1 MLVKPVDFLKPVLD
15 YHLSNRV
22 DGVGRKT
29 GCFHPSALSYCS
41 RLLQEHYLAKSH
53 ESTDIDT
60 RIKRVFDNGHS
71 AHFRIQNYFKEIG
84 ILIDENVPISDD
96 KYEICGEIDGL
107 LKYWDELVI
116 LDVKT
121 INKDRYRKLFCPSE
135 EYIIQLNIYMY
146 CLNLKYGIL
155 LYECKD
161 DQEVSEFL
169 VEYDV
174 NVLAPVFKKI
184 KYVKD
189 CIQKGIIPPREDN
202 HNCVWCKHKKTCK

>member
-1 MLVKPVDFLKPVLD
+1 MLGLTF
-15 YHLSNRV
+15 
-22 DGVGRKT
+22 GV
-29 GCFHPSALSYCS
+29 
-41 RLLQEHYLAKSH
+41 
-53 ESTDIDT
+53 
-60 RIKRVFDNGHS
+60 IKV
-71 AHFRIQNYFKEIG
+71 
-84 ILIDENVPISDD
+84 
-96 KYEICGEIDGL
+96 YEIVYYPIIIIECNYLFDL
-107 LKYWDELVI
+107 YI
-116 LDVKT
+116 L
-121 INKDRYRKLFCPSE
+121 
-135 EYIIQLNIYMY
+135 IQLNIYMY

-161 DQEVSEFL
+161 DQEISEFL